1 MTQKQT
7 LISLIREREED
18 FLETAFKASFY
29 KKKKKKNPL
38 SNYYFYFYFFFL
50 KGFNKAI
57 KEIDVFINGTE

>member
-38 SNYYFYFYFFFL
+38 SNYYFYFFFL